1 MTRHPRGVAKG
12 SDRDHSRW
20 IARSIAITNNMLC
33 KGQGEKCYG
42 SMAPPFEDAIPKR
55 IVYTP
60 VCPPEVSFSRVSKV
74 TPSLSQGFRG
84 CRGLAVAVPSF
95 FGVSTYLVCWS
106 QSLLLSSQGHP
117 FGDTSFGVFLLRS
130 LVWHSAIRDFVAA
143 PVWFLSCLRH
153 PLQVFSRLEYYL
165 RASLLCFFDRN
176 SSVCSQAFSWCLP
189 CCWLLVCLE
198 SSLRSNTVYNFL
210 S

>member
-95 FGVSTYLVCWS
+95 LLWGLHIFGLLESESPVVEPRPSFQRYFFWRLPPAFFGLALRYSRFRCCSCLVSLLFTASSPGLFAFGVLPSRLPA
-106 QSLLLSSQGHP
+106 LLL
-117 FGDTSFGVFLLRS
+117 R
-130 LVWHSAIRDFVAA
+130 
-143 PVWFLSCLRH
+143 
-153 PLQVFSRLEYYL
+153 
-165 RASLLCFFDRN
+165 
-176 SSVCSQAFSWCLP
+176 
-189 CCWLLVCLE
+189 
-198 SSLRSNTVYNFL
+198 
-210 S
+210 

>member
-1 MTRHPRGVAKG
+1 MTCHPRGVAKG

-20 IARSIAITNNMLC
+20 IDRSIAITNNMLC

-95 FGVSTYLVCWS
+95 FGVSISLVCWS

-117 FGDTSFGVFLLRS
+117 FRDTSFGVFLLRS
-130 LVWHSAIRDFVAA
+130 LVWHFAI
-143 PVWFLSCLRH
+143 
-153 PLQVFSRLEYYL
+153 
-165 RASLLCFFDRN
+165 SLLLLFGFSPVYGILSRSFRVWSITFAPPCFA
-176 SSVCSQAFSWCLP
+176 SSIEIRRCVLKPSVGVFHVAG
-189 CCWLLVCLE
+189 CWFA
-198 SSLRSNTVYNFL
+198 SSLPSP
-210 S
+210 